1 RATMSLDHVYVVL
14 RPAGEGRWRFGLGV
28 KHPSRRSYDSKVEA
42 ERAGVFAWRR
52 VYTKR
57 LAEIRAARGGDRS
70 WGAPVRELEVPKVVE
85 AAADEGA
92 RFDAARAP
100 HPEALSGPVTMATN
114 AAERRALRAAREE
127 GKVSRVSA
135 LTELLR
141 RDREFGGVLPD
152 RERLEQV
159 LQSFL
164 AAKRDA

>member
-1 RATMSLDHVYVVL
+1 MSLDHVYVVL

-57 LAEIRAARGGDRS
+57 LAEIRAARGGDLS
-70 WGAPVRELEVPKVVE
+70 WGAPVLELEVPKVVE